1 MFVQSNIT
9 WALLVLHIMSKGWL
23 ASLPIVNIDM
33 MSRIKYSR
41 NAKVHSYE
49 ARCKLRPI
57 TSHTFITMLK
67 KTPLVACCIG
77 IAVDRWSLIIIHLQ
91 TRGLLPIPSGTIW
104 QLIVSSSCSLSKQ
117 QNLFLHSLRYHDGSS
132 LLLDR
137 CCFLRHTDKNE
148 SRSIHELSPQ
158 VNKKTIY
165 LSPIL
170 GASIQNPRIRKQGD
184 IWMDRWLFDI
194 LHTIPTAF
202 LFNILSLK
210 HIIKDK
216 FHGYFY

>member
-67 KTPLVACCIG
+67 KTPLEEHCMLYWYR
-77 IAVDRWSLIIIHLQ
+77 RWSLIIDIIHLQ

-132 LLLDR
+132 LLSDR

-170 GASIQNPRIRKQGD
+170 GASLQSRRIREQGD
-184 IWMDRWLFDI
+184 I
-194 LHTIPTAF
+194 
-202 LFNILSLK
+202 
-210 HIIKDK
+210 
-216 FHGYFY
+216 